1 MPWIQAGGAIAGGI
15 LGSRAAKK
23 GAEAQLAATRESNAL
38 QREMFNKQVELQEP
52 FRQAGVTSQNKLM
65 ELLGLGGNSGS
76 EEYGTLARAFTGE
89 DMYKDPGYKFRL
101 DEGLKSLE
109 RGAAARGGLLGG
121 NQMRGLTEYGQNYA
135 SGEYQNAFNRYQAER
150 AARLS
155 PLQSLMG
162 SGQTSATTLSN
173 AAGNLG
179 TSLGQ
184 NAIDAGNVRASGY
197 IGGANALAG
206 AIGQAANAYGGY
218 KAQQQ
223 QQQNFRDYMGAAF
236 PPKQDNHYAS
246 RYKYINGLSRPSN

>member
-1 MPWIQAGGAIAGGI
+1 MTWAAVAAVGGSVVSGL
-15 LGSRAAKK
+15 LGSRASKK
-23 GAEAQLAATRESNAL
+23 AADAQLAAARESAAV

-52 FRQAGVTSQNKLM
+52 FRQAGITSQNKLM
-65 ELLGLGGNSGS
+65 DLLGLSGNTGGEGYGS
-76 EEYGTLARAFTGE
+76 LAKSFTGE
-89 DMYKDPGYKFRL
+89 DMYNDPGYKFRL

-162 SGQTSATTLSN
+162 AGQTSATTLSN

-179 TSLGQ
+179 GALGQ
-184 NAIDAGNVRASGY
+184 SASDVGNIRASGY
-197 IGGANALAG
+197 IGGANAISG
-206 AIGQAANAYGGY
+206 AIGQATNYFTN
-218 KAQQQ
+218 KVAQDR
-223 QQQNFRDYMGAAF
+223 QQQNFNRMMDTYGVNNDSS
-236 PPKQDNHYAS
+236 QY
-246 RYKYINGLSRPSN
+246 R

>member
-1 MPWIQAGGAIAGGI
+1 MPWIQAGGAIIGGV
-15 LGSRAAKK
+15 LGSRASKK
-23 GAEAQLAATRESNAL
+23 AADAQLAAAREAAAV

-52 FRQAGVTSQNKLM
+52 FRQAGITSQNKLM
-65 ELLGLGGNSGS
+65 DLLGLSGNTGGEGYGS
-76 EEYGTLARAFTGE
+76 LAKAFTGE
-89 DMYKDPGYKFRL
+89 DMYNDPGYKFRL

-179 TSLGQ
+179 TQLGQ
-184 NAIDAGNVRASGY
+184 NSTDVGNIRASGY

-206 AIGQAANAYGGY
+206 AIGQAANAYGNY

-223 QQQNFRDYMGAAF
+223 QQENFKTYMG
-236 PPKQDNHYAS
+236 K
-246 RYKYINGLSRPSN
+246 IG

>member
-1 MPWIQAGGAIAGGI
+1 MPWIAAGGAIAGGLI
-15 LGSRAAKK
+15 GSRAAKK

-52 FRQAGVTSQNKLM
+52 FRQAGITSQNKLM
-65 ELLGLGGNSGS
+65 ELLGLSGNTGG
-76 EEYGTLARAFTGE
+76 EDYGTLARAFTGK
-89 DMYKDPGYKFRL
+89 DMYDDPGYKFRL

-184 NAIDAGNVRASGY
+184 NATDVGNIRASGY

-218 KAQQQ
+218 KAGQQQ
-223 QQQNFRDYMGAAF
+223 QKNFETYMGAIR
-236 PPKQDNHYAS
+236 Q
-246 RYKYINGLSRPSN
+246 G

>member
-1 MPWIQAGGAIAGGI
+1 MPWIQAGGAIVGGI
-15 LGSRAAKK
+15 LGSRASKK
-23 GAEAQLAATRESNAL
+23 AGDAQLAAAREAAAV

-52 FRQAGVTSQNKLM
+52 FRQAGITSQNKLM
-65 ELLGLGGNSGS
+65 ELLGLGGNAGS

-179 TSLGQ
+179 TQLGQ
-184 NAIDAGNVRASGY
+184 NATDVGNIRASGY

-206 AIGQAANAYGGY
+206 AIGQAANAFGNY
-218 KAQQQ
+218 KAQEKAQT
-223 QQQNFRDYMGAAF
+223 NFDTYMRAAY
-236 PPKQDNHYAS
+236 PPKA
-246 RYKYINGLSRPSN
+246 

>member
-1 MPWIQAGGAIAGGI
+1 MPWVAAGGAIVGGL
-15 LGSRAAKK
+15 LGSRASKK
-23 GAEAQLAATRESNAL
+23 AADAQLAAARESAAV

-52 FRQAGVTSQNKLM
+52 FRQAGITSQNKLM
-65 ELLGLGGNSGS
+65 DLLGLSGNTGGEGYGS
-76 EEYGTLARAFTGE
+76 LAKSFTGE
-89 DMYKDPGYKFRL
+89 DMYNDPGYKFRL
-101 DEGLKSLE
+101 DEGIKALE

-179 TSLGQ
+179 SSLGQ
-184 NAIDAGNVRASGY
+184 NSTDVGNIRASGY

-218 KAQQQ
+218 KAGQQ
-223 QQQNFRDYMGAAF
+223 QQQNFETYMGAIR
-236 PPKQDNHYAS
+236 Q
-246 RYKYINGLSRPSN
+246 R